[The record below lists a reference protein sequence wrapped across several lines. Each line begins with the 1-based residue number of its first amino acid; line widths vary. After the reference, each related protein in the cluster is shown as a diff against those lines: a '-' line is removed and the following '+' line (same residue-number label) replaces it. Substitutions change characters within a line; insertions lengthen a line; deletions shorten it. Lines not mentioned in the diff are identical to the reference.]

1 MANGAQVVKNHSM
14 PTSRRSEKPEPSTT
28 QPRFLNSHLSQA
40 TWAYIALPVTA
51 LSFAGNHV
59 VGRAVAGHLPPVT
72 LAVGRWALACL
83 VLVPWAWP
91 HLKRDWPV
99 IRAHWPVLVFL
110 TVLAGGLFSTM
121 QYVGLA
127 YTTALNTALLNS
139 TVPVFIAFACF
150 LLFGERLIARQMLG
164 IAVSLVGVITI
175 IAKGEWRI
183 LAGFGFNAGDL
194 IILAN
199 MALWSIYSAYLR
211 YRPAM
216 HWLSFGALMAI
227 VALLTNLPF
236 LLVEQALGLP
246 IEVSWATTG
255 AVLYTGIFTSIVAF
269 ATWSYGVGTI
279 GAARAGVFL
288 HLIPLF
294 GSGLAIALLGEPFG
308 WFHAA
313 GLGLILAGV
322 WLAAR

>member
-1 MANGAQVVKNHSM
+1 M
-14 PTSRRSEKPEPSTT
+14 
-28 QPRFLNSHLSQA
+28 
-40 TWAYIALPVTA
+40 
-51 LSFAGNHV
+51 

-72 LAVGRWALACL
+72 LATGRWALACL

-99 IRAHWPVLVFL
+99 IRAHWPMLLFL

-121 QYVGLA
+121 QYIGLV

-139 TVPVFIAFACF
+139 TVPVFIAAACF
-150 LLFGERLIARQMLG
+150 ILFGERLNARQMLG
-164 IAVSLVGVITI
+164 IAVSLTGVIAI
-175 IAKGEWRI
+175 IAKGDWRI
-183 LAGFGFNAGDL
+183 LAGLGFNAGDL

-211 YRPAM
+211 FRPAM
-216 HWLSFGALMAI
+216 HWLTFGALMAI
-227 VALLTNLPF
+227 IALVSNLPF
-236 LLVEQALGLP
+236 LAVEHALGLP
-246 IEVSWATTG
+246 VELSWATAG

-269 ATWSYGVGTI
+269 ATWNYGVAAI

-294 GSGLAIALLGEPFG
+294 GSGLAIGLLGEPPG
-308 WFHAA
+308 WHHAA
-313 GLGLILAGV
+313 GLGLILTGV
-322 WLAAR
+322 WLAGR